1 MTDDRVDLGDRA
13 GRAFERLFDGRGDAI
28 EPRDRAEA
36 EAFWGWLGT
45 FDRPADPE
53 PAAASHSRVLHRAL
67 ALAAAVAAVFVLLIS
82 TGIAPSGLHSAPTP
96 VSYATGSGERRMIDL
111 RDGSVITLAAESRVQ
126 VLYSSERR
134 LVRLERGEALF
145 KVAHN
150 AARPFVVHAA
160 GGQVVDVGTT
170 FDVKLDQKS
179 SAKVTVVEGVVR
191 IVVAS
196 KQPDAEQRITQ
207 VARKGEQVSFGVTP
221 GRQAMIG
228 YIGDSAKA
236 NADLVTAWTRGVLY
250 FHGEPLSEVV
260 ATANRYTDEK
270 IMLASPAEGSIP
282 VYGMIA
288 EGDTTALKELIAHPG
303 AGEPRQ

>member
-1 MTDDRVDLGDRA
+1 MTDNRVDLGSRA
-13 GRAFERLFDGRGDAI
+13 GLAFERLFDDRGDAI

-53 PAAASHSRVLHRAL
+53 PAASRRPLLYRAL
-67 ALAAAVAAVFVLLIS
+67 ALTAAVAAACLVLIS
-82 TGIAPSGLHSAPTP
+82 TGVAPSGMHSASTA
-96 VSYATGSGERRMIDL
+96 VSYAAGRGERRMIDL

-126 VLYSSERR
+126 VLYSPEQR

-150 AARPFVVHAA
+150 AARPFVVQAA
-160 GGQVVDVGTT
+160 GGQVMDVGTT
-170 FDVKLDQKS
+170 FDVKLDRKS
-179 SAKVTVVEGVVR
+179 NAKVTVVEGIVR

-196 KQPDAEQRITQ
+196 EHPDAKQRITR
-207 VARKGEQVSFGVTP
+207 VARKGEQVSFGVAP
-221 GRQAMIG
+221 GRQAMVG
-228 YIGDSAKA
+228 YIGDSTKA

-270 IMLASPAEGSIP
+270 IMVTSPAEGNIP
-282 VYGMIA
+282 VYGVIA

-303 AGEPRQ
+303 AGEPRR